1 MFEESIKL
9 LNQSIGDELGAVHQY
24 MYFHFQCDDQGLD
37 LFAGL
42 FKRAAID
49 EMLHIEKLADRI
61 LFLKGEVEL
70 KTSEEVQKISDVKE
84 MLIKAKKMEQ
94 DAILFYNKCAIEC
107 ASQADSVTRK
117 LFEDMVVDEEGHYAQ
132 YDGEHEK
139 LEKYGEKYLVLQ
151 SIERSRKSSQ
161 TTHDQ

>member
-9 LNQSIGDELGAVHQY
+9 LNQGIGDELGAVHQY
-24 MYFHFQCDDQGLD
+24 MYFHFQCDNQGLN
-37 LFAGL
+37 LFSGL

-49 EMLHIEKLADRI
+49 EMIHIEKLADRI

-70 KTSEEVQKISDVKE
+70 KTSEEVLKISDVKE
-84 MLIKAKKMEQ
+84 MIIKAKKMEE
-94 DAILFYNKCAIEC
+94 DAIFFYNKCAMEC
-107 ASQADSVTRK
+107 ASQADSVTKK

-132 YDGEHEK
+132 YDSEHGK

-151 SIERSRKSSQ
+151 SIESSKPSSQ
-161 TTHDQ
+161 TTHEQ